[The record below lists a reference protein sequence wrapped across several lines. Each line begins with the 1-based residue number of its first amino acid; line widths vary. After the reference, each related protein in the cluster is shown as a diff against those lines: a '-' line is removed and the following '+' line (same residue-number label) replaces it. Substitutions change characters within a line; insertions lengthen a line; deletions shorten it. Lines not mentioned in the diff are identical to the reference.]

1 MNQMLQSKNTEWQ
14 IEFKK
19 EKEQEPPICCLEETH
34 FRAKDI
40 C

>member
-19 EKEQEPPICCLEETH
+19 EKKQEPPTRCLQETQ
-34 FRAKDI
+34 FRAKDT